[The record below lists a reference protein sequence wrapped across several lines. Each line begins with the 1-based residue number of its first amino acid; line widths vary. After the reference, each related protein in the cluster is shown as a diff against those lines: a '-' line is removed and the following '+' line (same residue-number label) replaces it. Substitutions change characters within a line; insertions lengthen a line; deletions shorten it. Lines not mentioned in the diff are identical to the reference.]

1 MVLSSDSVGAG
12 MAGDWIGTTVAC
24 CTEAAPTDSAA
35 VHSTIATPT
44 FTATTAATLLTV
56 AVTAPPAVLVLP
68 DVQAAIG
75 RRQGGRARLA
85 GSAAAEKRA
94 VIPHGEEQALEVAVM
109 SEEADTKEAVV
120 TEEAD
125 GTNRATNLR
134 WARFRF
140 VALRKG

>member
-1 MVLSSDSVGAG
+1 LVLSSDSVGAG

-24 CTEAAPTDSAA
+24 CTEAALTDSAA

-56 AVTAPPAVLVLP
+56 AVTAPPAVLLLP
-68 DVQAAIG
+68 AVRAAIG
-75 RRQGGRARLA
+75 RRQGARARLA

-94 VIPHGEEQALEVAVM
+94 VIPHAEEQALEVEVEVM
-109 SEEADTKEAVV
+109 SEVAADTEA
-120 TEEAD
+120 AD
-125 GTNRATNLR
+125 GTNRATNSR
-134 WARFRF
+134 WAYFRF

>member
-24 CTEAAPTDSAA
+24 CTEAALTDSAA

-44 FTATTAATLLTV
+44 FAATTAATLLTV
-56 AVTAPPAVLVLP
+56 AVTAPPAVLLLP
-68 DVQAAIG
+68 AVRAAIG
-75 RRQGGRARLA
+75 RRQGARARLA

-94 VIPHGEEQALEVAVM
+94 VIPHAEEQALEVAVM
-109 SEEADTKEAVV
+109 SEVAD

-125 GTNRATNLR
+125 GTNRAHNSR
-134 WARFRF
+134 WAYFRF